1 MNTVESRVVG
11 DGEGETRLDRWL
23 RRLYPGLTQG
33 RVEKMLRT
41 GQIRVDGRRIKSS
54 HRLSPGEVVRL
65 PPFEPGDA
73 DKSATRRRVSSHRA
87 DDGDDGKRAADADR
101 IKAMTLYKDDAVLVL
116 NKPAGLAVQ
125 GGTSVS
131 RSVDGM
137 LDAVAEEGAEGGGR
151 PRLVHRLDR
160 DTAGVLVLAR
170 TPEAARRLTAAFRG
184 RSVRKIYWGLVRG
197 IPEPADGVIDA
208 PLNKSGGSREKME
221 IDESDGRRAI
231 TLFRTLDRAGKVVA
245 WLALWPRT
253 GRTHQIR
260 AHCAA
265 IGTPIL
271 GDGKYG
277 GREAFVDSEG
287 LARKVHL
294 LARRIVLPHPGGR
307 GMIDVTAPLPDH
319 MTAAFDVFGLNPRDA
334 PADPF
339 PDET

>member
-11 DGEGETRLDRWL
+11 DGDGETRLDRWL

-41 GQIRVDGRRIKSS
+41 GQIRVDGRRIKGG

-65 PPFEPGDA
+65 PPLDDVDSNASPA
-73 DKSATRRRVSSHRA
+73 RRVQTRPVDH
-87 DDGDDGKRAADADR
+87 GDDARRTADADR

-137 LDAVAEEGAEGGGR
+137 LDAVAEGGER

-170 TPEAARRLTAAFRG
+170 TPQAARHLTAAFRG

-231 TLFRTLDRAGKVVA
+231 TLFRTLDRAGRVVA

-319 MTAAFDVFGLNPRDA
+319 MTAAFDVFGLNARDA

>member
-1 MNTVESRVVG
+1 MSGVVTRLVGESEG
-11 DGEGETRLDRWL
+11 DARLDRWL

-41 GQIRVDGRRIKSS
+41 GQIRVDGRRIKSA
-54 HRLSPGEVVRL
+54 HRLSPGETVRL
-65 PPFEPGDA
+65 PPLDA
-73 DKSATRRRVSSHRA
+73 ADSAARSAPRRDTVN
-87 DDGDDGKRAADADR
+87 DGQRTADADQLR
-101 IKAMTLYKDDAVLVL
+101 AMTLYRDDHVIVL

-125 GGTSVS
+125 GGTSVA

-137 LDAVAEEGAEGGGR
+137 LDALTEKGER

-170 TPEAARRLTAAFRG
+170 TADVARNLTTAFRG

-208 PLNKSGGSREKME
+208 PLGKSGGSREKME
-221 IDESDGRRAI
+221 IDEADGRRAV

-277 GREAFVDSEG
+277 GREAFVESEG
-287 LARKVHL
+287 VARQVHL

-307 GMIDVTAPLPDH
+307 GVLDVTAPMPEH
-319 MTAAFDVFGLNPRDA
+319 MVAAFDAFGLNQRDA
-334 PADPF
+334 RSDPF